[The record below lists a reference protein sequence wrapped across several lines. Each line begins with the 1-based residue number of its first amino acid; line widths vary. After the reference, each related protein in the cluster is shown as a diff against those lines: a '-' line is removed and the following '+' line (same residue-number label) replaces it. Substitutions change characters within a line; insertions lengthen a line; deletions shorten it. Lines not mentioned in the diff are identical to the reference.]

1 MRLYRQLDYN
11 GRYAG
16 KAIAVEE
23 QGIKEQEAEEFI
35 AELDLPSFDPLPQD
49 NRLML
54 SPSAQDAF
62 ALVSRIITGGP
73 RSS

>member
-1 MRLYRQLDYN
+1 MRLHRQLDYN

-23 QGIKEQEAEEFI
+23 QGIEEQEAEEFI
-35 AELDLPSFDPLPQD
+35 AKLDLPSFDPLPQD
-49 NRLML
+49 DRLML

-62 ALVSRIITGGP
+62 APLSEIATGGP
-73 RSS
+73 RNS